1 MLPQYALRF
10 PGKGV
15 RVHELELVLVLLAAV
30 VVLATLANRIGT
42 PYPIFLVAGGLVL
55 ALIPGLPEVHL
66 EPDAVFLLF
75 LPPILFSAAYFTDWR
90 AFKANRRP
98 IGLLAVGSV
107 LATTC
112 GVAIVAH
119 TVVDGM
125 TWPVAFVLG
134 AIVSPPDAVATVAI
148 VQRLGIPRRIVTIL
162 EGESLVNDATALVT
176 YRFAVA
182 AVVTGSFSLFEA
194 SRRFPLVAVGGAAYG
209 LVFGIALIKILP
221 KLLGDTP
228 IGITATLLAPAAA
241 YIPAE
246 ELGLSG
252 VLATVAA
259 GLVLG
264 RKAPVIF
271 PPEGRTQGVATW
283 STVIFVINGLV
294 FILIGLQLPTVLDGL
309 DDWSSSEL
317 AWYGLAVSA
326 TTIVL
331 RFVWVFP
338 ATYLPRIIIPTIN
351 ETDPKPPW
359 QAPALIGFAGL
370 RGVVTLAGA
379 LALPL
384 EVDGGAPFP
393 QRDLVLFLSFCVIL
407 ATLVGQ
413 GLSLAPFVRWLGI
426 ADERLSEQEELLAR
440 RETTL
445 AALSRL
451 AELRTEPWVPSL
463 TATLLNAELEHR
475 LEHFP
480 ESLAM
485 DDTDGDH
492 LEAHDRLRRELLDV
506 QHRTVLRLRNE
517 GQISDEV
524 LHRVQYDLDL
534 AAQRSAD

>member
-1 MLPQYALRF
+1 M
-10 PGKGV
+10 
-15 RVHELELVLVLLAAV
+15 HELELILVLLAAV
-30 VVLATLANRIGT
+30 VALATLANRVGV
-42 PYPIFLVAGGLVL
+42 PYPILLVAGGLAL

-75 LPPILFSAAYFTDWR
+75 LPPILFAAAYFTDWR

-98 IGLLAVGSV
+98 ISLLAVGSV

-112 GVAIVAH
+112 GVAVVAH
-119 TVVDGM
+119 SVVDGM

-182 AVVTGSFSLFEA
+182 AVVTGSFSLVEA
-194 SRRFPLVAVGGAAYG
+194 SWRFVYMAVGGAAYG
-209 LVFGIALIKILP
+209 VLVGIVLIKILP
-221 KLLGDTP
+221 RLLTDTP

-283 STVIFVINGLV
+283 STVIFVINGLI

-309 DDWSSSEL
+309 DAWSTTEL
-317 AWYGLAVSA
+317 VWYGLAVSA
-326 TTIVL
+326 ATILL
-331 RFVWVFP
+331 RFLWVFP
-338 ATYLPRIIIPTIN
+338 ATYLPRILVPKIN
-351 ETDPKPPW
+351 ETDPRPPW
-359 QAPALIGFAGL
+359 QAPAVIGYAGL

-384 EVDGGAPFP
+384 EVDGGGPFP
-393 QRDLVLFLSFCVIL
+393 QRALVIYLSFCVIL

-413 GLSLAPFVRWLGI
+413 GLTLAPFVRWLGI
-426 ADERLSEQEELLAR
+426 ADEHLSEQEELLAR
-440 RETTL
+440 RETTI
-445 AALSRL
+445 AALNRL
-451 AELRTEPWVPSL
+451 TELRTEPWVPAL
-463 TATLLNAELEHR
+463 TAKLLNAELEHR
-475 LEHFP
+475 LEHYP
-480 ESLAM
+480 ESLSA

-492 LEAHDRLRRELLDV
+492 LEAHERLRRELLEV
-506 QHRTVLRLRNE
+506 QHTTVLHLRNE
-517 GQISDEV
+517 GRISDEV

-534 AAQRSAD
+534 EAQRSGN

>member
-1 MLPQYALRF
+1 M
-10 PGKGV
+10 
-15 RVHELELVLVLLAAV
+15 HELELILVLLAAV
-30 VVLATLANRIGT
+30 VVLATFANRIGV
-42 PYPIFLVAGGLVL
+42 PYPILLVAGGLSL

-98 IGLLAVGSV
+98 ISLLAVGSV

-112 GVAIVAH
+112 GVAAAAH
-119 TVVDGM
+119 MAIDGM

-194 SRRFPLVAVGGAAYG
+194 SWRFVYMAIGGAVYG
-209 LVFGIALIKILP
+209 FVVGVILIKVLP
-221 KLLGDTP
+221 KLLSDTP
-228 IGITATLLAPAAA
+228 IGVTMTLLAPAAA

-246 ELGLSG
+246 EFGLSG

-294 FILIGLQLPTVLDGL
+294 FILIGLQVPTVLEGL
-309 DDWSSSEL
+309 DAWSSTEL
-317 AWYGLAVSA
+317 LWYGILVSA
-326 TTIVL
+326 VTIGL
-331 RFVWVFP
+331 RFIWVFP
-338 ATYLPRIIIPTIN
+338 ATYLPRLLVPRIN
-351 ETDPKPPW
+351 ETDPRPPW
-359 QAPALIGFAGL
+359 QAPALIGYAGL

-384 EVDGGAPFP
+384 EVDGGGPFP

-413 GLSLAPFVRWLGI
+413 GLTLAPFVRWLGI

-445 AALSRL
+445 AALNRL
-451 AELRTEPWVPSL
+451 AELRTEPWVPAL
-463 TATLLNAELEHR
+463 TAKLLNAELEHR

-480 ESLAM
+480 ESLSP

-492 LEAHDRLRRELLDV
+492 LDSHDRLRHELLEV
-506 QHRTVLRLRNE
+506 QRVTVLQLRNT